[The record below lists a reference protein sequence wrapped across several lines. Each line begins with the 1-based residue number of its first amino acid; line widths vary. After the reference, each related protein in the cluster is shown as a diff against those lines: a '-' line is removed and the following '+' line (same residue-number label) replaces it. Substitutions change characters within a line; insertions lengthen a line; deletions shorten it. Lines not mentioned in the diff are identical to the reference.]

1 MRPTR
6 PTTWSKEG
14 APSASGASRS
24 FGGWKG
30 KADDGRPSPPDP
42 HSQSWER
49 GSGGEGRR
57 PGKDEPMKVD
67 TPLTG
72 MALGAVPAVARRAE
86 ALGYDAVNAGETTH
100 DAFMLLTLAAEHTER
115 VAI

>member
-30 KADDGRPSPPDP
+30 KADDGRRPSPPDP
-42 HSQSWER
+42 LSQSWER
-49 GSGGEGRR
+49 GNRAPACLSVPASRVHRLRRNGVPPLPGLGEGVGGGGPSSGGRGERR
-57 PGKDEPMKVD
+57 KVD
-67 TPLTG
+67 P
-72 MALGAVPAVARRAE
+72 P
-86 ALGYDAVNAGETTH
+86 
-100 DAFMLLTLAAEHTER
+100 
-115 VAI
+115 